1 MPSKLLTT
9 LAFLLCDTFASAQ
22 SPRQHLSLD
31 RDWRFALGNATDS
44 KKDFGFDDGQLFFFA
59 KAGNG
64 NGPADPHFDDR
75 AWQPVN
81 LPHDWAV
88 ALPFDP
94 RGDENHGSKAIG
106 RNFPENSVGWY
117 RKSFTVPPATEG
129 KRIRIDFDGV
139 YRNSQVWLNGFYIGT
154 EPSGYESFG
163 YDVTDYIHFDQ
174 PNTLVVRVDV
184 TTDEGWFYEG
194 AGIYRHVW
202 LDITSPVHIGNDG
215 TFVTA
220 AIQNL
225 TSPHPSASLSVQ
237 LEVQNDALTSS
248 NFTVENTV
256 VDDAGHPVAHAAP
269 IKSSAAAGSNNDIAL
284 TIPVSDAHLWS
295 LETPALYKLVTT
307 ISQDGK
313 LVDQYT
319 SPFGI
324 RQLDWTADH
333 GFSLNGKHVE
343 VKGTDD
349 HQDHAGVGVALP
361 DDLQTF
367 RIERLK
373 SLGSNAIRTSHHP
386 PTPELLD
393 AADRLGMLILDE
405 SRQMGTTPEDL
416 AELTAQI
423 KRDRNHP
430 SVFLW
435 SLGNEE
441 WKLEWSEIGTR
452 LARDLTAY
460 AERLDPSRR
469 STVALSGSGGGIS
482 LAVDVLGFNYFRS
495 HHMDEMH
502 QRFPDR
508 PIVGTEE
515 SSSEHTRGFYFDDPD
530 HQHLVGFDF
539 EADGKHAG
547 IEDGW
552 RYYQARPYAAGLFYW
567 TGFDYRGETTPFGYP
582 AISSQFGLLD
592 TCGFLKDTA
601 SLAQS
606 FWSDKPMV
614 HLATTWTLPNKV
626 QHGAPGELIPVL
638 VYSNAAAVELF
649 LNDKSLGRKTMP
661 PNSHLEWQVPYAPG
675 TLRARGYDTNGHS
688 IAEDKVDT
696 VSQPAK
702 ILLEPSQTTLA
713 ADGTSLSLV
722 TVRVDDAQKRTVPDA
737 SNLISFQLTGA
748 GKIIGVGNGD
758 PSSHEPDQYLPA
770 YSSIAVTDWRTKAV
784 ENLKAGPEADPAFDA
799 STWAKAED
807 PRWDE
812 KPNPPAASVF
822 RGEFTLP
829 PGDGTTTVTLLA
841 HAFGEDQHLF
851 LDGHEIEIAGKS
863 KPGEFQIQLK
873 PSQLLP
879 GKNVLTLYGRR
890 FTEEEARQKR
900 WTWSQGGPVMLAVV
914 VPAAPWQRSVFNG
927 LAQVIVQSST
937 APGAMTLTA
946 TSPGLASAAV
956 QLAAH

>member
-1 MPSKLLTT
+1 MPCKLLSLLVLLCAT
-9 LAFLLCDTFASAQ
+9 LAPAQ

-31 RDWRFALGNATDS
+31 RDWRFALGNAIDS

-64 NGPADPHFDDR
+64 NGPADPRFDDR
-75 AWQPVN
+75 AWQPVD

-106 RNFPENSVGWY
+106 RHFPESSVGWY
-117 RKSFTVPPATEG
+117 RKSFSVAPEDRSR
-129 KRIRIDFDGV
+129 RIRIDFDGV

-163 YDVTDYIHFDQ
+163 YDVTDYINFDR
-174 PNTLVVRVDV
+174 PNTLVVRVDA

-202 LDITSPVHIGNDG
+202 LDIASPVHVAHDG
-215 TFVTA
+215 TYVTT

-225 TSPHPSASLSVQ
+225 ASPHPSATLSVQ
-237 LEVQNDALTSS
+237 MQIQNDTLDIAE
-248 NFTVENTV
+248 FTVENTV
-256 VDDAGHPVAHAAP
+256 LDGSGHTVAHAGPVAAM
-269 IKSSAAAGSNNDIAL
+269 AAAGAAQGLAVSIPIA
-284 TIPVSDAHLWS
+284 DARLWS
-295 LETPALYKLVTT
+295 LETPTLYKLVTRVLQAGRT
-307 ISQDGK
+307 
-313 LVDQYT
+313 VDEYT
-319 SPFGI
+319 TPFGI

-333 GFSLNGKHVE
+333 GFFLNGKHVE

-349 HQDHAGVGVALP
+349 HQDHAGVGIALP

-386 PTPELLD
+386 PTPALLD

-423 KRDRNHP
+423 QRDRNHP

-441 WKLEWSEIGTR
+441 WKLEWSEYGTR
-452 LARDLTAY
+452 LARDVTAY
-460 AERLDPSRR
+460 ARRLDPSRR
-469 STVALSGSGGGIS
+469 STIALSGSGSGIS
-482 LAVDVLGFNYFRS
+482 LAVDVFGFNYYLQ

-515 SSSEHTRGFYFDDPD
+515 SSSEHTRGIYFDDPD
-530 HQHLVGFDF
+530 RQHLVGFDF

-552 RYYQARPYAAGLFYW
+552 RYYQARPYTAGLFYW

-592 TCGFLKDTA
+592 TCGFLKDIA
-601 SLAQS
+601 YLAQS
-606 FWSDKPMV
+606 FWSGKPMV
-614 HLATTWTLPNKV
+614 HLATTWTLPSKV
-626 QHGAPGELIPVL
+626 QHGAPGEAVPVL
-638 VYSNAAAVELF
+638 VYSNAAAVELL
-649 LNDKSLGRKTMP
+649 LNGRSLGRKPLP

-675 TLRARGYDTNGHS
+675 KLEAIGFDASGNRVATDVQSTTSA
-688 IAEDKVDT
+688 
-696 VSQPAK
+696 PAQ
-702 ILLEPSQTTLA
+702 IQLLATTHRLA
-713 ADGTSLSLV
+713 ADGQALSIV
-722 TVRVDDAQKRTVPDA
+722 TVAVADEQNRIVSDA
-737 SNLISFQLTGA
+737 SNPIAFQLAGP

-770 YSSIAVTDWRTKAV
+770 YSSVSVLHWHTQPVDSVKP
-784 ENLKAGPEADPAFDA
+784 GPEAEPAFDA
-799 STWAKAED
+799 SAWPRAQD

-812 KPNPPAASVF
+812 KPNPPAAAVY

-829 PGDGTTTVTLLA
+829 EGSANATCTLLV
-841 HAFGEDQHLF
+841 HRFGEDQEIF
-851 LDGHEIEIAGKS
+851 LNGHRLAIQKGSGERFEVAIDRTMMVAGS
-863 KPGEFQIQLK
+863 
-873 PSQLLP
+873 
-879 GKNVLTLYGRR
+879 NVVTLYAKRL
-890 FTEEEARQKR
+890 TEDHVKQRD
-900 WTWSQGGPVMLAVV
+900 WTWSQGGPIAVSTV
-914 VPAAPWQRSVFNG
+914 APAAPYRRSVFNG
-927 LAQVIVQSST
+927 LAQIIVQSTT
-937 APGAMTLTA
+937 APGAITLTA
-946 TSPGLASAAV
+946 TSPGLTPATV
-956 QLAAH
+956 QVTAQ